1 MKLNSK
7 LLLVGLL
14 VALTGIFSIT
24 TVAVSGDL
32 FVKGSTT
39 VLPIADRAAE
49 LLRSGVNSQTG
60 INYDLNVSISGGGS
74 GTGIAALINGE
85 IDVANASR
93 RMKDKEWKQAEES
106 GVNPQE
112 FRVAKDGIAI
122 VVHPSNPVDELT
134 IQQIADMYTG
144 KITNWSQV
152 GGPNLKV
159 VAVSR
164 DTASGT
170 YGVFIELV
178 VGEGNRL
185 APKVIYTGSNVEE
198 AETVAG
204 AEGAIGYIGLG
215 YISDDTKVVG
225 VSKQGGPYV
234 KASLATVIS
243 GSYPVSRP
251 LFMYID
257 GKQTDG
263 GWEPAKSE
271 IATWLDFVLSYT
283 GQCIALEHGF
293 VPLIDVDKSMCRYLF
308 AGYGKEF
315 IEG

>member
-24 TVAVSGDL
+24 TVAVSGNL

-60 INYDLNVSISGGGS
+60 IDYNLNVSISGGGS

-85 IDVANASR
+85 IDVADASR
-93 RMKDKEWKQAEES
+93 SMKDKEWKLAEKS

-112 FRVAKDGIAI
+112 FVVAKDGIAI
-122 VVHPSNPVDELT
+122 VVHPSNPIDELT

-152 GGPNLKV
+152 GGPDLEV

-164 DTASGT
+164 ETSSGT
-170 YGVFIELV
+170 YGVFVELV

-185 APKVIYTGSNVEE
+185 APKVVYTGSNADE

-215 YISDDTKVVG
+215 YLSEAIKVVG
-225 VSKQGGPYV
+225 VSKEGGPYV

-243 GSYPVSRP
+243 GSYPVSRD

-257 GKQTDG
+257 GQKTDG
-263 GWEPAKSE
+263 GWEPKKKE
-271 IATWLDFVLSYT
+271 IATWLDFILSYT
-283 GQCIALEHGF
+283 GQCIALEQAY
-293 VPLIDVDKSMCRYLF
+293 VPLIEVDKSMCKYLF